1 MLAWDEIKTVYLK
14 ETTEIIRNKRVII
27 SAFVLPI
34 IIFPIIFGSMSWL
47 QGLDQKIV
55 QEEGFAIAIRD
66 DQPEIKDLIDKHS
79 DKPVSYIFT
88 KDLASEVYRKNVHV
102 GLEVDIDVLDQQ
114 AYWLYYLSSDDMSQ
128 KAAGMITEIFSETQ
142 LSLIRK
148 ILADELSDPS
158 IVNYDIGESQ
168 FLDIASIYEKSG
180 HKIAKILPII
190 LIMILVSG
198 CSFAAVDLIAG
209 EKERGSFETL
219 LVSPIHRRSVI
230 IGKMMIVITTGLIS
244 LFINLAS
251 LLLTMK
257 LGFFNLSQEA
267 KFEFTIS
274 LGSVIGVFLCALPI
288 TVLLASILMLISAKA
303 KTYQSGQTLIMP
315 FTLLAMIPGIAA
327 TLPGMKS
334 DSFLLFLPI
343 ANVVVA
349 IKEMLEGSLK
359 IWPMLI
365 ANGVNLASA
374 SLLVFFTIKTLE
386 REGSLIS
393 ESISDT
399 EFSMSA
405 IQKNPVRTALIG
417 YVLVWLCMFYFMA
430 PLQMHSF
437 VPGMI
442 ITLWVLFL
450 GTALLMVIF
459 QKLPLKQTLRLNK
472 TTWKVWT
479 GTILFQ
485 IGALPVT
492 LFLNQLIMKVLP
504 IPKGW
509 MENFSESMAPDL
521 SVFSLVLLMA
531 VSPGICEELLFR
543 GAIQGSLQRKW
554 KPLRSIIITG
564 LLFGIMHFSIYRL
577 FATTL
582 LGISFGWIV
591 HISGSLYPA
600 MLAHAL
606 NNLIALVVIP
616 QYFDLS
622 GLNEFWMLLGIPFV
636 MIGILLITYG
646 SGRKRS

>member
-14 ETTEIIRNKRVII
+14 EMTEIIRNRRVVI

-55 QEEGFAIAIRD
+55 QEEGFVIAVRD
-66 DQPEIKDLIDKHS
+66 DQQEIKDLIDKHS
-79 DKPVSYIFT
+79 DKPVSYVFT
-88 KDLASEVYRKNVHV
+88 KNLAREVYVKNAQA
-102 GLEVDIDVLDQQ
+102 GLEVGDDALDRHVF
-114 AYWLYYLSSDDMSQ
+114 WLYYLSSDDKSQ
-128 KAAGMITEIFSETQ
+128 KAAGMITDIFSKTQ
-142 LSLIRK
+142 FSLVRK
-148 ILADELSDPS
+148 SLAEELSDSS
-158 IVNYDIGESQ
+158 IIDYDIGESQ

-190 LIMILVSG
+190 LILTLVSG

-230 IGKMMIVITTGLIS
+230 TGKMMIVVTTGLIS
-244 LFINLAS
+244 LLINLSS

-257 LGFFNLSQEA
+257 LGFFDLNQET

-274 LGSVIGVFLCALPI
+274 IGSVIGVFLCALPI
-288 TVLLASILMLISAKA
+288 TLLLASALILISARA

-315 FTLLAMIPGIAA
+315 FTLLAMVPGIAA

-334 DSFLLFLPI
+334 DSFLLALPI
-343 ANVVVA
+343 ANIVVA
-349 IKEMLEGSLK
+349 MKEMLEGTLK

-365 ANGVNLASA
+365 ANGVNLVFATA
-374 SLLVFFTIKTLE
+374 LVSFTIKSME

-393 ESISDT
+393 ESVSDT
-399 EFSMSA
+399 EFSLRM

-417 YVLVWLCMFYFMA
+417 FVLVWLSMFYFMA
-430 PLQMHSF
+430 PLQIRSF

-442 ITLWVLFL
+442 VTQWVLFF
-450 GTALLMVIF
+450 GAALLMVLF
-459 QKLPLKQTLRLNK
+459 QKLPLKQTLSLNK
-472 TTWKVWT
+472 TTWKVWA

-485 IGALPVT
+485 VGALPVI
-492 LFLNQLIMKVLP
+492 LSLNQLMMKLLP
-504 IPKGW
+504 IPMSW
-509 MENFSESMAPDL
+509 LENFNEVMAPDL
-521 SVFSLVLLMA
+521 PSYSMVLLMA
-531 VSPGICEELLFR
+531 ASPGICEELLFR
-543 GAIQGSLQRKW
+543 GAIQGSFQKKW
-554 KPLRSIIITG
+554 SPLRSIIITG

-591 HISGSLYPA
+591 HVSGSLYPA

-606 NNLIALVVIP
+606 NNTIALVVIP
-616 QYFDLS
+616 RYFDLS
-622 GLNEFWMLLGIPFV
+622 EVTEQRLLLGIPFV
-636 MIGILLITYG
+636 IMGGLLILYG

>member
-14 ETTEIIRNKRVII
+14 EMTEIIRNRRVVI
-27 SAFVLPI
+27 STFVLPI

-55 QEEGFAIAIRD
+55 QEEGFVIAVRG
-66 DQPEIKDLIDKHS
+66 DQQEIKDLIDKHS
-79 DKPVSYIFT
+79 DKPVSYVFT
-88 KDLASEVYRKNVHV
+88 KNLAREVYVKNAQA
-102 GLEVDIDVLDQQ
+102 GLEVGDDALDRHVF
-114 AYWLYYLSSDDMSQ
+114 WLYYLSSDDKSQ
-128 KAAGMITEIFSETQ
+128 KAAGMITDIFSKTQ
-142 LSLIRK
+142 FSLVRK
-148 ILADELSDPS
+148 SLAEELSDSS
-158 IVNYDIGESQ
+158 IIDYDIGESQ

-190 LIMILVSG
+190 LILTLVSG

-230 IGKMMIVITTGLIS
+230 TGKMMIVVTTGLIS
-244 LFINLAS
+244 LLINLSS
-251 LLLTMK
+251 LLLTLK
-257 LGFFNLSQEA
+257 LGFFDLNQET

-274 LGSVIGVFLCALPI
+274 IGSVIGVFLCALPI
-288 TVLLASILMLISAKA
+288 TLLLASALILISARA

-315 FTLLAMIPGIAA
+315 FTLLAMVPGIAA

-334 DSFLLFLPI
+334 NSFLLALPI
-343 ANVVVA
+343 ANIVVA
-349 IKEMLEGSLK
+349 MKEMLEGTLK

-365 ANGVNLASA
+365 ANGVNLVFATA
-374 SLLVFFTIKTLE
+374 LVSFTIKSME

-393 ESISDT
+393 ESVSDT
-399 EFSMSA
+399 EFSLRM

-417 YVLVWLCMFYFMA
+417 FVLVWLSMFYFMA
-430 PLQMHSF
+430 PFQIRSF

-442 ITLWVLFL
+442 VTQWVLFF
-450 GTALLMVIF
+450 GAALLMVLF
-459 QKLPLKQTLRLNK
+459 QKLPLKQTLSLNK
-472 TTWKVWT
+472 TTWKVWA

-485 IGALPVT
+485 VGALPVI
-492 LFLNQLIMKVLP
+492 LSLNQLMMKLLP
-504 IPKGW
+504 IPMNW
-509 MENFSESMAPDL
+509 LENFNEVMAPDL
-521 SVFSLVLLMA
+521 PSYSMVLLMA
-531 VSPGICEELLFR
+531 ASPGICEELLFR
-543 GAIQGSLQRKW
+543 GAIQGSFQKKW
-554 KPLRSIIITG
+554 SPLRSIIITG

-591 HISGSLYPA
+591 HVSGSLYPA

-606 NNLIALVVIP
+606 NNTIALVVIP
-616 QYFDLS
+616 RYFDLS
-622 GLNEFWMLLGIPFV
+622 EVTEQRLLLGIPFV
-636 MIGILLITYG
+636 IMGGLLILYG